1 MTKSLIQMAEPVGR
15 LLKERGETVAVSES
29 AAGGLIS
36 AALLSVPGASAY
48 FLGGASVYTRPARR
62 AILRYDEAKATMRGS
77 TEEYALLCA
86 TTIRGLLESD
96 WAIGESGAAGPS
108 GNRYGD
114 PAGHVAVA
122 VAGPVSASRIVQT
135 GRDDRE
141 ANMWAFTEAALALL
155 RETLEG
161 NPK

>member
-1 MTKSLIQMAEPVGR
+1 MQSLSRMAEPVGR

-48 FLGGASVYTRPARR
+48 FLGGASVYTRTARR
-62 AILRYDEAKATMRGS
+62 GLLRFNDARAEMRGS

-86 TTIRGLLESD
+86 QTVRGLLDSD
-96 WAIGESGAAGPS
+96 WAVGESGAAGPS

-114 PAGHVAVA
+114 PAGHVALA
-122 VAGPVSASRIVQT
+122 VAGPASATRVVQT
-135 GRDDRE
+135 GSDDRE
-141 ANMWAFTEAALALL
+141 DNMWTFARAALDLL
-155 RETLEG
+155 YETVKEQG
-161 NPK
+161 G

>member
-1 MTKSLIQMAEPVGR
+1 MQNLSKIAEPVGR

-48 FLGGASVYTRPARR
+48 YLGGATVYTRDARR
-62 AILRYDEAKATMRGS
+62 TLLRFNDAKAQMRGS
-77 TEEYALLCA
+77 TEEYATLCA
-86 TTIRGLLESD
+86 TTVRDLFECD

-114 PAGHVAVA
+114 PAGHVALA
-122 VAGPVSASRIVQT
+122 VVGPASATRIVQT
-135 GRDDRE
+135 GNDDRE
-141 ANMWAFTEAALALL
+141 ENMWMFAQAALDLL
-155 RETLEG
+155 RETVEAHKG
-161 NPK
+161 